1 MNLVR
6 LSFIVGMTSLA
17 GYSLYSA
24 VTRPYQ
30 APVATIATTQ
40 AVCNWSGGYDNVG
53 FFILATFAILA
64 ALTVACV
71 DLARRVY

>member
-6 LSFIVGMTSLA
+6 LSFIVSMSGLA

-24 VTRPYQ
+24 VNRPYQ
-30 APVATIATTQ
+30 APVATIATTYCQ
-40 AVCNWSGGYDNVG
+40 WQGGYDNVG
-53 FFILATFAILA
+53 FFILGVFAIVA
-64 ALTVACV
+64 ALAVACV

>member
-6 LSFIVGMTSLA
+6 LSFIVGMTILS

-24 VTRPYQ
+24 VTRPYM

-40 AVCNWSGGYDNVG
+40 AVCNWSGGYDNAGYFVLA
-53 FFILATFAILA
+53 FFGIVA
-64 ALTVACV
+64 ALIVAAI
-71 DLARRVY
+71 DLSRRVY

>member
-6 LSFIVGMTSLA
+6 LSFILGMTSLS

-24 VTRPYQ
+24 VTRPYNP
-30 APVATIATTQ
+30 PVATLATAQ
-40 AVCNWSGGYDNVG
+40 AICNWSGGYDNMG
-53 FFILATFAILA
+53 FFVLATFAILA
-64 ALTVACV
+64 ALAVACA